1 MYELTAL
8 STRSSTLRVLV
19 LGRILGGTATSLLFS
34 APEAWLVGEHSRLS
48 LSGAELGEIFG
59 WAYFGDGIAA
69 ILAGQIAGYVSARK
83 GTVFSGVTA
92 PFEVSILFLV
102 AGAAMIAATFSENFG
117 GSSLSA
123 ASSNTGVLTSLKL
136 AVREML
142 ADRRILLTGLVQS
155 LFEGAMYIFVLQW
168 PPALTALARG
178 RPVPFGKVFSCL
190 MTACMIGSSLFGVLL
205 STKVTVE
212 ASMACMLALACAAL
226 TLSAH
231 VLHAES
237 SVYRQGDGALHALV
251 AAFLVFETAVGLY
264 FPSIGTLRSKYVP
277 DAHKGTMVNLFRIP
291 LNLIVISTFLSM
303 QRLGVSGA
311 LSLASACL
319 AMACVAQCALLLH
332 PPPPQPSP
340 KHVCDTNQTEQCSKC
355 PEGVFDASEA

>member
-1 MYELTAL
+1 
-8 STRSSTLRVLV
+8 
-19 LGRILGGTATSLLFS
+19 
-34 APEAWLVGEHSRLS
+34 
-48 LSGAELGEIFG
+48 
-59 WAYFGDGIAA
+59 
-69 ILAGQIAGYVSARK
+69 
-83 GTVFSGVTA
+83 
-92 PFEVSILFLV
+92 
-102 AGAAMIAATFSENFG
+102 
-117 GSSLSA
+117 
-123 ASSNTGVLTSLKL
+123 
-136 AVREML
+136 
-142 ADRRILLTGLVQS
+142 
-155 LFEGAMYIFVLQW
+155 
-168 PPALTALARG
+168 
-178 RPVPFGKVFSCL
+178 
-190 MTACMIGSSLFGVLL
+190 
-205 STKVTVE
+205 
-212 ASMACMLALACAAL
+212 MACMLALACAAL

-319 AMACVAQCALLLH
+319 AMACVAQSALLLH